1 MHRRSFLVS
10 QSLVVDTNK
19 TDFVS
24 NYVHI
29 SYSYIKVIFSTYIA
43 RRRKVLSLYRLIKVI
58 VIFYVIVRFL

>member
-29 SYSYIKVIFSTYIA
+29 SYSYIKVISTYIA